1 MTLMRNFA
9 TQHGSAKPP
18 SSKPP
23 VSASSDLQMKADVP
37 GLSSN
42 CLITPAGGQCIF
54 LELTSDTRLQN
65 VIVKTSLDI
74 SRCTSHK

>member
-1 MTLMRNFA
+1 MRNFA

-23 VSASSDLQMKADVP
+23 TMSGSSDLQMKADVP

-42 CLITPAGGQCIF
+42 CLITPAGGQYIF
-54 LELTSDTRLQN
+54 LELTIGQHP
-65 VIVKTSLDI
+65 K
-74 SRCTSHK
+74 K